1 MTDLINNDLFQA
13 YFGMIM
19 FNLLLTIIVEVPL
32 AFALGVRKMRDIRTV
47 FLTNC
52 VTNPTVVTIHFLM
65 LHFGA
70 EHATIWMTVIATE
83 IAVVLC
89 EGLVYRKMLPRG
101 RLNPYVLSLILN
113 ACSYGAGFV
122 LERLDL

>member
-1 MTDLINNDLFQA
+1 MTDLINNDLLQA

-32 AFALGVRKMRDIRTV
+32 AFALGVRKMRDIQTV

-65 LHFGA
+65 LHSGA
-70 EHATIWMTVIATE
+70 EHATIWMTVIA
-83 IAVVLC
+83 
-89 EGLVYRKMLPRG
+89 K
-101 RLNPYVLSLILN
+101 N
-113 ACSYGAGFV
+113 
-122 LERLDL
+122 